1 MSALKDRPNPPNG
14 GLRARPQ
21 IRGAQTEDFN
31 HHHAGSHGDLSVDE
45 QTAVLQ
51 AMNLE
56 SPPGY
61 VESPGNHSID
71 VEPQRPA
78 LPPRPSS
85 TGTTPS
91 KDNASPLQTKLK
103 TALQEAKYIAG
114 GLISHPYESTK
125 HYTILRH
132 SHGLV
137 YYSGPYT
144 NLAITIFSDREL
156 PPDRTLWLQR
166 KGFSGKTGL
175 KVGALLGA
183 RSTWVDVT
191 PTIKAT
197 PDQLN
202 PNDERAWQR
211 DIKKFLKHAPK
222 DVRSHRVR
230 ETDILRIP
238 CDAEDG
244 YLRVV
249 LCTAEGKKVLCGS
262 PIFRLA
268 SSSTDVSSI
277 RGASLKTMP
286 LEVGMKIASVV
297 ANNTVTATLSPVAD
311 TARSFVSDQVTQIY
325 QPGMIEQEVMTT
337 AYDSEVQ
344 SRIDNL
350 NEQYDQ
356 ARESAYNPLG
366 QQTYDALARPDIIGD
381 EAGPAPPFPVRFHGK
396 VVPGTGKSKALL
408 NMPTANLSGVSE
420 DVLWRYK
427 GVFFGWAA
435 VNIPDSKKK
444 SAVEKDVD
452 ISDKWHKA
460 IIIISPDPN
469 KKRTVA
475 QKNTVRVYVMHDFQ
489 STSLL
494 DAKLSVMMMGYLRA
508 VQEPEPGQE
517 ADVDAEL
524 FDFYKDIAVATA
536 SLGRPAWTAE
546 ATLQRLKSAAS
557 SRSLTD
563 RYVDFR
569 QNTQKHIDRVPVHK
583 LGVRTE
589 GAALRDRLIGNGGVW
604 VPRQPL
610 MHASTT

>member
-1 MSALKDRPNPPNG
+1 
-14 GLRARPQ
+14 
-21 IRGAQTEDFN
+21 
-31 HHHAGSHGDLSVDE
+31 
-45 QTAVLQ
+45 
-51 AMNLE
+51 MNLDA
-56 SPPGY
+56 PPGY
-61 VESPGNHSID
+61 VESANSYSPDFGRQSTSTSTSIAS
-71 VEPQRPA
+71 RPVPA
-78 LPPRPSS
+78 
-85 TGTTPS
+85 TPA
-91 KDNASPLQTKLK
+91 KENQSPFQSKLK
-103 TALQEAKYIAG
+103 TALQEAKYLAG
-114 GLISHPYESTK
+114 GLINHPYESTK

-175 KVGALLGA
+175 KIGALMGA
-183 RSTWVDVT
+183 RSTWIDVT

-222 DVRSHRVR
+222 DIRSHRVR

-238 CDAEDG
+238 SDADDG

-268 SSSTDVSSI
+268 SSSTDVSTI

-286 LEVGMKIASVV
+286 LEIGMKIASVV

-311 TARSFVSDQVTQIY
+311 TARGFVTDQVTQIY
-325 QPGMIEQEVMTT
+325 QPGMVAQEAMTT
-337 AYDSEVQ
+337 AYDSQVQ

-356 ARESAYNPLG
+356 ARDAAYNPIG
-366 QQTYDALARPDIIGD
+366 QDTYDALARPDIIGD
-381 EAGPAPPFPVRFHGK
+381 DAGPAPPFPFRFHGR
-396 VVPGTGKSKALL
+396 VVQGTGKSKALL
-408 NMPTANLSGVSE
+408 NMPTANLSGVPE

-435 VNIPDSKKK
+435 VSMPNADRKAAI
-444 SAVEKDVD
+444 EKDMH
-452 ISDKWHKA
+452 ISEQWHKA

-469 KKRTVA
+469 KKRTVVY
-475 QKNTVRVYVMHDFQ
+475 KNTVRVYIMHDFQ
-489 STSLL
+489 SASLL
-494 DAKLSVMMMGYLRA
+494 DTKLSVIMMGYLRA
-508 VQEPEPGQE
+508 VQGLEPGQE
-517 ADVDAEL
+517 LDIDAQL
-524 FDFYKDIAVATA
+524 FDFYKDIAITTA
-536 SLGRPAWTAE
+536 SLGRPAW
-546 ATLQRLKSAAS
+546 SAAAALERMKAATAT
-557 SRSLTD
+557 RSLTD
-563 RYVDFR
+563 RYVDLR
-569 QNTQKHIDRVPVHK
+569 QNAQKHIDRVPVHK

-589 GAALRDRLIGNGGVW
+589 GAALKDRLVGRGGVW

-610 MHASTT
+610 AHASTA